1 MGRNKGAVEMKIWT
15 QQPNSPS
22 GAKVYHSGRFI
33 KSVYGKTIFYNYVP
47 KGRRMSVSNGHI
59 IKVVK
64 K

>member
-1 MGRNKGAVEMKIWT
+1 MKIWA